1 MGMKKVLIIILV
13 LSVICALGVIWYYFS
28 YVKQH
33 EAQAGLLL
41 YGNVDMRQV
50 NLAFKVSDRIAEINV
65 EEGETVSKGQL
76 LAMLDTRLFQL
87 ALEQSEARVAAQADV
102 VAKLV
107 AGSRTEEIDRARA
120 EVKAARIRAHDAQ
133 RTYERLQAI
142 GADYLASQEQVDNAE
157 AKAEVAQ
164 ATLQIAQETLNIV
177 LDGFRKEDIASAQ
190 SELKALQAAR
200 DIARQ
205 NLLDARL
212 YAPVGGVIQNRILQ
226 PGDMAFPQQPVF
238 TLALTDPIW
247 IRTYVS
253 ETDLGIL
260 FPGLQASVKTDSYP
274 EKSYDA
280 WVGFISPTAE
290 FTPKTVQSP
299 EIRTSLVYQVHVFV
313 CNPENELRLGMPAT
327 VIIPPHQSG
336 SSKEKQTIP
345 SCEKR
350 SNGE

>member
-1 MGMKKVLIIILV
+1 MKKVVIVILI
-13 LSVICALGVIWYYFS
+13 LSVAGTVGVIWYYFA
-28 YVKQH
+28 H
-33 EAQAGLLL
+33 ITHDEARAEMVL

-50 NLAFKVSDRIAEINV
+50 NLAFKVSDRIAEIKV

-76 LAMLDTRLFQL
+76 LATLDNTLFQL
-87 ALEQSEARVAAQADV
+87 VLTQSEARVAAQADM
-102 VAKLV
+102 VAKMV
-107 AGSRTEEIDRARA
+107 AGSRKEEIDRARA
-120 EVKAARIRAHDAQ
+120 EVEAARIRAHDAQ
-133 RTYERLQAI
+133 RTYKRLQAI
-142 GADYLASQEQVDNAE
+142 ATDYLVSQEQVDNAE
-157 AKAEVAQ
+157 ANSEAAQ
-164 ATLQIAQETLNIV
+164 AALQVAQETLNLV

-200 DIARQ
+200 DIAHQ

-226 PGDMAFPQQPVF
+226 PGDMASPQQPVF

-253 ETDLGIL
+253 EADLGIL

-327 VIIPPHQSG
+327 VMIRPHQSG
-336 SSKEKQTIP
+336 SNKEKQTIP
-345 SCEKR
+345 SCGKR